1 MKSLGLPKTGQL
13 TIHASSVIM
22 VNPFI
27 TNELIN
33 RKCEAQKDECADEVL
48 IKRLHGQSIVK

>member
-1 MKSLGLPKTGQL
+1 MNAACVLGKKDLRDQTFRVKRLRRISLGLPKTGKL

-22 VNPFI
+22 VDPFV

-33 RKCEAQKDECADEVL
+33 
-48 IKRLHGQSIVK
+48 